1 MELFEEQKLAKDELG
16 LGVRMYWV
24 FAGLMLTLG
33 SADYLAMLKGGMERI
48 LWQLGLKHQGF
59 GLLLC

>member
-1 MELFEEQKLAKDELG
+1 MELFEEQKLAKDGLG

-24 FAGLMLTLG
+24 LAGLMLALG
-33 SADYLAMLKGGMERI
+33 RADYLALLEGGMERI
-48 LWQLGLKHQGF
+48 LWQPGLKYQGF

>member
-1 MELFEEQKLAKDELG
+1 MELFEEQKLAKDGLG

-33 SADYLAMLKGGMERI
+33 SADYIAMLKGGMERI
-48 LWQLGLKHQGF
+48 LWQLGLKYQGF